1 MTADTDAERRR
12 ELADFLRTRRE
23 RLAPEE
29 VGLPRGGRRRVVGLR
44 REELAQLAG
53 VGLTWYTWLEQGRNI
68 HVSRQVVHSLGLA
81 LRLDPTERRHLA
93 NLSDPA
99 AQVGE
104 LEPVAQVPTALQA
117 LLDQQGTSPAYVMSA
132 RWDVLA
138 WNDAA
143 RSLFVDFARLSPPRR
158 NMVWLL
164 FTEPAFRDLLLDWEE
179 HARVVLGQFRASRER
194 REGDPAFARLVELLR
209 AASPEFRTWWPRHEV
224 RSRFEGRREFEHP
237 RVGRLVLEQLT
248 LRPLEDDE
256 LRVVLY
262 TPLPEADTRAKLA
275 ALVGDRRLEIGGW
288 RSEVGDRR
296 LEIGGWRSEIGNGP
310 LTSDL

>member
-1 MTADTDAERRR
+1 MTADSDAERRR
-12 ELADFLRTRRE
+12 ELADFLRTRRQ
-23 RLAPEE
+23 RLAPED
-29 VGLPRGGRRRVVGLR
+29 VGLPRGGRRRVAGLR

-93 NLSDPA
+93 SLSDPA
-99 AQVGE
+99 AQVGR
-104 LEPVAQVPTALQA
+104 LDPVTEVPSALQA
-117 LLDQQGTSPAYVMSA
+117 LLDQQGTSPAYVMNA

-143 RSLFVDFARLSPPRR
+143 GALFVDFARLLPPQR

-194 REGDPAFARLVELLR
+194 REGDPAFAELVELLR

-224 RSRFEGRREFEHP
+224 RGRFEGRREFEHP

-248 LRPLEDDE
+248 LRPLEDEE

-262 TPLPEADTRAKLA
+262 TPLPEAETAEKLA
-275 ALVGDRRLEIGGW
+275 ALAARAGSAVGVQGSGSVLHRTASAPGGA
-288 RSEVGDRR
+288 D
-296 LEIGGWRSEIGNGP
+296 
-310 LTSDL
+310 

>member
-1 MTADTDAERRR
+1 MTTETVPAGTDADAERRR

-23 RLAPEE
+23 RLSPED
-29 VGLPRGGRRRVVGLR
+29 VGLPRGGRRRVAGLR

-53 VGLTWYTWLEQGRNI
+53 VGLTWYTWLEQARDI
-68 HVSRQVVHSLGLA
+68 HVSRQVVNSLGLA

-99 AQVGE
+99 AQVAE
-104 LEPVAQVPTALQA
+104 LDPVAEVPGALQA
-117 LLDQQGTSPAYVMSA
+117 LLDQQGTSPAYVMNA

-143 RSLFVDFARLSPPRR
+143 RALFVDFARLSPPHR

-164 FTEPAFRDLLLDWEE
+164 FTEPTFRRLLLDWEE

-194 REGDPAFARLVELLR
+194 REGDPAFAALVDLLR
-209 AASPEFRTWWPRHEV
+209 AASPEFRARWPRHEV
-224 RSRFEGRREFEHP
+224 QSRFEGRREFEHP
-237 RVGRLVLEQLT
+237 RVGRLVLDQLT

-275 ALVGDRRLEIGGW
+275 ALPTC
-288 RSEVGDRR
+288 S
-296 LEIGGWRSEIGNGP
+296 
-310 LTSDL
+310 SDAASAASSAAAGSPARTPSSRV